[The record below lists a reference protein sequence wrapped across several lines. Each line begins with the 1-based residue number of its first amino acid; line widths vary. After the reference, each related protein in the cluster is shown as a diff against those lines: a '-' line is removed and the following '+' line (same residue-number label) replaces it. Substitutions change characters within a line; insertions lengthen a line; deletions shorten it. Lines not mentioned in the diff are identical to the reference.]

1 MYSCYRKV
9 AFADREATVIH
20 LEMLIP
26 MRFSVIGLNALEKKK
41 KRREIGCANSRLI
54 YFSLFF
60 LFDQIFLQTLL

>member
-9 AFADREATVIH
+9 AFADREATVIY

-41 KRREIGCANSRLI
+41 KKGEK
-54 YFSLFF
+54 
-60 LFDQIFLQTLL
+60 